1 MRYCSLL
8 NFLGG
13 LAFWFFHRFPRPL
26 RTYRGFAFRTLI
38 RILCSTACRPATTR
52 SDRTQFA
59 PSYSSPDRPTPAQV
73 SEPASILQH
82 LYVSI
87 MFNINGHEHPPKQM
101 LIMSHFCRF
110 WTLPCL
116 KEPDNIL
123 RQLSMFFNF
132 SKTTHGNISRCT
144 FSSAE
149 TRVSDWTTKFCLH
162 VFIFM
167 PEY

>member
-26 RTYRGFAFRTLI
+26 RTYRGFAFRTLS

-110 WTLPCL
+110 WTLPCP
-116 KEPDNIL
+116 KEPDNYPCFLIFPKL
-123 RQLSMFFNF
+123 LMGTFLGTHLAARKLVLVIEPQNFAFMCLFSCLSI
-132 SKTTHGNISRCT
+132 K
-144 FSSAE
+144 
-149 TRVSDWTTKFCLH
+149 
-162 VFIFM
+162 
-167 PEY
+167 